1 MKSRKTGETLV
12 IKQRGHT
19 EVKENR
25 RKGRHK
31 TERTH

>member
-1 MKSRKTGETLV
+1 MKSRKTGERLV

-25 RKGRHK
+25 RNRSQLSS
-31 TERTH
+31 RIV